1 MNENTENEAI
11 RILKKGKKENPKCV
25 EISKNQRELGE
36 N

>member
-11 RILKKGKKENPKCV
+11 RISKGKKENPKCV
-25 EISKNQRELGE
+25 GICKNQRELGE